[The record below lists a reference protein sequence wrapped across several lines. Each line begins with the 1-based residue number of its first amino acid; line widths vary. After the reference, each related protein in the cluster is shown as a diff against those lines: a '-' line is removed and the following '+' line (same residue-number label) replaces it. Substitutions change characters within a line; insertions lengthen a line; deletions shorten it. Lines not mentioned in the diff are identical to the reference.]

1 MASVV
6 IAGDTSGTVT
16 LQAPAVAG
24 STTLNLPA
32 TNGTVA
38 LSSQLTGG
46 MIYIGS
52 ANGVGNTGFTF
63 TNIPAYSALFL
74 MITGNNAT
82 ANTYDIELE
91 LSSNNGSSY
100 GAVRRLFN
108 SIDTNMFS
116 GQVHISNTS
125 NAGASKVVTPLC
137 AGADTMNVTQAT
149 ESVVTG
155 VINALRVTSTG
166 AAGSSSMKFGAFLFG
181 IV

>member
-100 GAVRRLFN
+100 GALRDLF
-108 SIDTNMFS
+108 T
-116 GQVHISNTS
+116 GQDGGVFTGTVHISNT
-125 NAGASKVVTPLC
+125 NNNGASKVVTPLC
-137 AGADTMNVTQAT
+137 ASSDNLNTTQAT
-149 ESVVTG
+149 ENVVTG
-155 VINALRVTSTG
+155 IINAMRITSSG